1 MNKVIYLIG
10 GKAGSGKDTMADYMC
25 KNYGCKRLAYA
36 DALKDYTSEKYNI
49 DRNLFDTQDGK
60 MKVIK
65 VNDSELTI
73 RQLLINVSLEKKLT
87 NENLWID
94 IVIQQILD
102 SDKEFIVISDFRYPA
117 EYFELTKKFNYVSTI
132 KIVRDNVKLI
142 NDHSETALDT
152 FDFDCIIDNNSD
164 VNSLYSTLDSYM
176 I

>member
-1 MNKVIYLIG
+1 MNKVIYLTG
-10 GKAGSGKDTMADYMC
+10 GKAGSGKDTMADYLC

-49 DRNLFDTQDGK
+49 DRNLFDTQEGK

-73 RQLLINVSLEKKLT
+73 RQLLINVSLEKKIN

-94 IVIQQILD
+94 IVIQKILD
-102 SDKEFIVISDFRYPA
+102 SDNEFIVISDFRYPA
-117 EYFELTKKFNYVSTI
+117 EYYELTKKFDNVSTI
-132 KIVRDNVKLI
+132 KIVRNNVNLI
-142 NDHSETALDT
+142 NDHSETALDA
-152 FDFDCIIDNNSD
+152 FDFDCIIYNNSD
-164 VNSLYSTLDSYM
+164 LKSLYSTIDSYV